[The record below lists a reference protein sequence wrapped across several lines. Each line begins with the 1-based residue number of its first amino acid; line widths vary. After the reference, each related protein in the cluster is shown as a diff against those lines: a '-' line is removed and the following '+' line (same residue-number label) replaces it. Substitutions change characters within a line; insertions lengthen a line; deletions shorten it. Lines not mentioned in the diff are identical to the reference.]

1 MVGTPGI
8 LSMREVD
15 TQRSHPSH
23 RPEDAIDDPHAVV
36 CGGDSTNGVEWPESV
51 PRMHGLHGVGS
62 ENGGPVHEIQRV
74 QAWTL
79 IRMKAAVRK

>member
-1 MVGTPGI
+1 MDGTPGI

-36 CGGDSTNGVEWPESV
+36 CGGDSTNGVE
-51 PRMHGLHGVGS
+51 
-62 ENGGPVHEIQRV
+62 
-74 QAWTL
+74 
-79 IRMKAAVRK
+79 